1 MRRGCRPPPST
12 ASASRTLGPNTPSR
26 RLAPN
31 VGPESGHLDI
41 GPLTGPR
48 GVELTVSF
56 GRQPTSGGSR
66 PRFRGSAPR
75 GLESQPSA
83 PPEEDSRNES
93 PLARFLVAASAR
105 LFPNVS
111 PEVVKQP
118 RFWTAVVAKLNEV
131 VKSGETNLANV
142 AYWAGVV
149 LATLRPSP
157 VARPKVRFIEE
168 LEDGSQGAQNGAGH
182 MAVPAR
188 APSLPQNPFLPNPNP
203 FLPPDPTP
211 VSVTPPSYPS
221 LVPPT
226 APPSILPVAPPS
238 VQPPI
243 DPASAPPSY
252 SAPPSTPPVS
262 PPPVPPPVQPSTDPA
277 QVPPPQ
283 SAPPSAPP
291 PVQPPL
297 HPGGGEGWCAV
308 PTPSP
313 CLATRP
319 RLDLFHFRF
328 PRPPFRFPRFV
339 FRGGGV
345 DDQRPEPVPLL
356 EAAPVSYTLTGEG
369 SSLAQWV
376 PLAPARIKE
385 LCKAQKDYSRESEYF
400 RGLLRNALAQGD
412 LVPADL
418 RALFSSLTGPMEFRI
433 WVKEWK
439 REIVEALPDL
449 WGNPA
454 TSHDADG
461 LLVQEEQLLGEGQW
475 ANGAAEARAL
485 FSQHL
490 TESAQAAERAFFKL
504 ATVTSQWEEDEVRQ
518 GAQEPYLAFIE
529 RLYRFVEA
537 QVSGDRERE
546 SMLRKMAY
554 YNANAECRKAIRTL
568 PRTPRPT
575 VEAMM
580 EAETKGEGEKVGKK
594 LGQERS
600 PSLRQ
605 DKNAAGKRSQRGE
618 EGDEGMPP
626 PNFTLP
632 DLTHFTDLTNTCGAV
647 PALNTLSSA
656 SPYRLQL
663 TRDFYIPSSNIQLV
677 SVDLQHPGRWR
688 KLGRC
693 RWTVIGDTKHT
704 PRDVHIIPG
713 LVTTDRDRFA
723 VGLYCVRPP
732 LLLPKGQVIAQAIPV
747 PDQDHWSSG
756 AEKTSPPSVA
766 WAQLV
771 GREKPRLTC
780 QLSLGGD
787 RKVIRGLLDTGAD
800 VTIIPSREWP
810 SHWDLQ
816 SAAGTI
822 SGVGGLQL
830 AKQSKSVVQIKGPD
844 GQLASV
850 RPFVLDYSEP
860 LWGRDLL
867 AQWGAR
873 IDLPKAPQVFRAV
886 ATDERRTW
894 KLDWL
899 SDRPVQVQQW
909 PLNKQKLKA
918 LNELVQE
925 QLLKGNIEE
934 SMSPWNSPVFVIKKP
949 NKDKW
954 RLLTDLRQI
963 NDLIVDMGS
972 LQPGMPSPAMLPQ
985 NWNLAVIDIKDC
997 FFQIPLHPDDAPRF
1011 AFTVPSINRESPAKR
1026 YHWRVLPQGMKN
1038 SPVICQ
1044 WYVASLL
1051 SPLRTALGDAV
1062 IIYHYMDDI
1071 LVCAADH
1078 SLLAHA
1084 LDLTTNA
1091 LVAAGFELQQDK
1103 IQRMPPWKYLGLQI
1117 TKRTIVPQKLAIR
1130 TRVQTLADVHQL
1142 CGSLNW
1148 VRPWL
1153 GIPTEDLAPLFNLLK
1168 GGEGLSSPRTL
1179 TWDQDLKDQGLG
1191 DPLLIIEWVFLS
1203 HHRSKRMTRP
1213 QELVAELILKA
1224 RSRIREL
1231 AGCDFACIHIPI
1243 KLEAGQLKLKTFE
1256 ELLQTNEY
1264 LQFALDS
1271 YTGRVAVD
1279 RPAHKLFNS
1288 EFKLSLTKVQSRE
1301 PLDAV
1306 TVFTDASGASHKSV
1320 MTWRDPQTQQWETDV
1335 VTVEGSPQVAELDAV
1350 VRAFQRFPGPFNL
1363 VTDSAYVAGVVSR
1376 AEHAVLQEVTN
1387 KRLFELLNR
1396 LVELV
1401 SHREHPFYVMHV
1413 RSHTD
1418 LPGFIAEGNRRADSL
1433 AAAAVTQGP
1442 LPDVFGQAKISHQL
1456 FHQNAPGLVRQFNL
1470 TQDQAKAIVA
1480 TCPQCQQHQMPTVVS
1495 GANPRGLASCE
1506 VWQTDVTHVPS
1517 FGRLCYVHVSVDTF
1531 SGAIYASAH
1540 TGEKAADVQKHLL
1553 QAFAV
1558 LGIPRALKTDNGPAY
1573 VSKELRSF
1581 LQQWGIVH
1589 KTGIPYSP
1597 TGQAMVERAH
1607 QSLKKT
1613 LSRQQ
1618 PAMKVE
1624 TPHVRLSRALYTL
1637 NFLNCSFD
1645 SQNPPVVRHFGSHQQ
1660 LQPKVRPPVLVKDP
1674 ETWRTEGPFDLVTWG
1689 RGYAC
1694 VSTPSG
1700 PKWVPSKWV
1709 RPFVPKQ
1716 GTKAGTVPQVRQA
1729 CWRRRRRQDHPLP
1742 SAPPDLPSVE
1752 EEPSPP
1758 ASPPPMD
1765 LLLHVSSCS
1774 PPLPDMSP
1782 RMFYLSWLFREEPFL

>member
-1 MRRGCRPPPST
+1 M
-12 ASASRTLGPNTPSR
+12 A
-26 RLAPN
+26 
-31 VGPESGHLDI
+31 
-41 GPLTGPR
+41 
-48 GVELTVSF
+48 
-56 GRQPTSGGSR
+56 
-66 PRFRGSAPR
+66 
-75 GLESQPSA
+75 
-83 PPEEDSRNES
+83 
-93 PLARFLVAASAR
+93 VAAKNIKLYTSSFLDR
-105 LFPNVS
+105 RWSTVG
-111 PEVVKQP
+111 EGGVKEGKDGWRPTWGLRVDIWTSDHRPDPAEWNLQFLLAVNLP
-118 RFWTAVVAKLNEV
+118 RVVADPVL
-131 VKSGETNLANV
+131 GV
-142 AYWAGVV
+142 ALPEDWSPNPPHRLRRTPGTKAPSPDFWLPLRRDWSPGQ
-149 LATLRPSP
+149 ASLRPDPPVPAPKSP
-157 VARPKVRFIEE
+157 VVRPKVRFIEE

-211 VSVTPPSYPS
+211 SSVTPPSYPS

-226 APPSILPVAPPS
+226 APPSIPPVAPPP

-252 SAPPSTPPVS
+252 SAPPPTPPVS

-277 QVPPPQ
+277 QVPP
-283 SAPPSAPP
+283 SAPPVSPPPIQPPVDPSPVTPSYSAP
-291 PVQPPL
+291 
-297 HPGGGEGWCAV
+297 HPSSTQGAE
-308 PTPSP
+308 
-313 CLATRP
+313 
-319 RLDLFHFRF
+319 
-328 PRPPFRFPRFV
+328 
-339 FRGGGV
+339 RG
-345 DDQRPEPVPLL
+345 
-356 EAAPVSYTLTGEG
+356 AAPVSYTLTGEG

-449 WGNPA
+449 WGSPA

-475 ANGAAEARAL
+475 ANGAAQARAL

-490 TESAQAAERAFFKL
+490 TVSAQAAERAFFKL

-580 EAETKGEGEKVGKK
+580 EAVVAHVPLPVRPRRNSVAFADLPEPEPFDLEAA
-594 LGQERS
+594 
-600 PSLRQ
+600 P
-605 DKNAAGKRSQRGE
+605 AAGPPTPGPSRRTSDTHPCHLCGEIGHWMPQCPMRLDYLNYRKQRE
-618 EGDEGMPP
+618 RE
-626 PNFTLP
+626 
-632 DLTHFTDLTNTCGAV
+632 
-647 PALNTLSSA
+647 
-656 SPYRLQL
+656 
-663 TRDFYIPSSNIQLV
+663 
-677 SVDLQHPGRWR
+677 
-688 KLGRC
+688 KK
-693 RWTVIGDTKHT
+693 WTVIGDTKHT

-810 SHWDLQ
+810 SHWGLQ

-1130 TRVQTLADVHQL
+1130 TKVQTLADVHQL

-1179 TWDQDLKDQGLG
+1179 TPEAEVALEKVQKIISARQAHRYHPGLPFKFIILGKLPHLHGMIHQWDQDLKDQGLG

-1433 AAAAVTQGP
+1433 AAATVTQGP

-1645 SQNPPVVRHFGSHQQ
+1645 NQNPPVVRYISPMAPAATPLAPNPGALTILMTTFWLLMSPAEPWVVP
-1660 LQPKVRPPVLVKDP
+1660 QPKVNFDYTITPVERGSEVVLQTKKEYQARQWCQAVLKILGPTTTGRTPYSLPRVLVMVIRGLVQRLISRATSPSINHATVPKEEHIELGDLSSEAEEAADEEGSTVPPVEHLWADEPQLEEDEDWPDQPRVP
-1674 ETWRTEGPFDLVTWG
+1674 EV
-1689 RGYAC
+1689 
-1694 VSTPSG
+1694 
-1700 PKWVPSKWV
+1700 
-1709 RPFVPKQ
+1709 
-1716 GTKAGTVPQVRQA
+1716 
-1729 CWRRRRRQDHPLP
+1729 
-1742 SAPPDLPSVE
+1742 
-1752 EEPSPP
+1752 
-1758 ASPPPMD
+1758 
-1765 LLLHVSSCS
+1765 
-1774 PPLPDMSP
+1774 
-1782 RMFYLSWLFREEPFL
+1782 